1 MISAFDVKY
10 FEDDGAMVA
19 AVVFEDFKDSKPF
32 SLYRKKINIVH
43 EYVPGSFYRREL
55 PCIISLLADIKE
67 TIDTIIVDGYVFL
80 GDKPGLGAYLKE
92 RIERT
97 VAIIGVAKSY
107 FKGSDAIEILRGDSQ
122 NPLYV
127 SSAGIDPM
135 EAANLISNMHGKH
148 RIPTLLKEVDRLTKT
163 HDRSSSKPPDIGR

>member
-1 MISAFDVKY
+1 M
-10 FEDDGAMVA
+10 
-19 AVVFEDFKDSKPF
+19 
-32 SLYRKKINIVH
+32 
-43 EYVPGSFYRREL
+43 
-55 PCIISLLADIKE
+55 
-67 TIDTIIVDGYVFL
+67 DGYVFL

-107 FKGSDAIEILRGDSQ
+107 FKGSGAIEILRGDSQ

-135 EAANLISNMHGKH
+135 KAANLISNMHGKH

-163 HDRSSSKPPDIGR
+163 HDPSFNKLADTGR